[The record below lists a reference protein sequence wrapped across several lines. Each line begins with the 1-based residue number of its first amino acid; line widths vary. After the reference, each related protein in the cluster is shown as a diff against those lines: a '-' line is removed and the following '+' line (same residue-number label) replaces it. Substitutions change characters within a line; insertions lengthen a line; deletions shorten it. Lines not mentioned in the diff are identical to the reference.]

1 MAAHRSVA
9 LSRRQALHERVMKAV
24 VLRLQK
30 TPYVF
35 KGGSALAFLYGLN
48 RHSVDIDF
56 DGIEPVSIKNY
67 VRDGLQDAQV
77 SMSAFLVGKD
87 SWMGQRFK
95 VHYIDPH
102 DGADRLMKV
111 DLSFRK
117 EP

>member
-9 LSRRQALHERVMKAV
+9 LSRQQALHERVMKAV

-56 DGIEPVSIKNY
+56 DGI
-67 VRDGLQDAQV
+67 
-77 SMSAFLVGKD
+77 
-87 SWMGQRFK
+87 
-95 VHYIDPH
+95 
-102 DGADRLMKV
+102 
-111 DLSFRK
+111 
-117 EP
+117 